1 MKKKTEKIEAAE
13 EAKAT
18 ERAEEKGAGFVDDAP
33 RSIVI
38 EEALEAILFAAG
50 HPISYATLARV
61 FNMTP
66 SKVRDRV
73 LEYSLKYNDSSIPR
87 GVILLVYNDSC
98 QLSTKKY
105 YLNEIRD
112 ALGIR
117 KSGTLSTSSMEALAI
132 VAYNQPVT
140 RAFVDTL
147 RRADSSYAM
156 NNLIDRGLIESKGRL
171 DAPGR
176 PMLYGTTSDFL
187 RCFGLKDLSE
197 LPQTTEEIQSMFANT
212 SNVPEDEEAG
222 DGEQLELNIDGESND
237 PENAN
242 EVQAEATIDEPIED
256 SDPSA
261 DDNIDLDD
269 EALDGEDLD
278 MDDDNGSDSNN
289 DDIDDGF
296 IEGAA
301 DESEDDIDDDSES
314 AIDDGYGD
322 DPSNEGDDGFTTDGY
337 DADDYIP
344 DGAESDDDS
353 VLSDNAENND

>member
-1 MKKKTEKIEAAE
+1 MNELEIKEKEAETAKKEGGALTDE
-13 EAKAT
+13 E
-18 ERAEEKGAGFVDDAP
+18 P
-33 RSIVI
+33 RNVVF

-66 SKVRDRV
+66 AKVRDKV
-73 LEYSLKYNDSSIPR
+73 LEYSLQYNDSATPR

-105 YLNEIRD
+105 YLHEIRD

-117 KSGTLSTSSMEALAI
+117 KSGTLSSSSMEALAI

-156 NNLIDRGLIESKGRL
+156 NNLLDRGLIESKGRL

-187 RCFGLKDLSE
+187 RCFGLNDLSA

-212 SNVPEDEEAG
+212 SNVPEGEEDEEIRG
-222 DGEQLELNIDGESND
+222 GEQLSID
-237 PENAN
+237 
-242 EVQAEATIDEPIED
+242 AEAVETSTSGADAEGMMPAIGED
-256 SDPSA
+256 ASVQEALDSEPSA
-261 DDNIDLDD
+261 DDHVSIDD
-269 EALDGEDLD
+269 EDISNDELDSEP
-278 MDDDNGSDSNN
+278 S
-289 DDIDDGF
+289 
-296 IEGAA
+296 A
-301 DESEDDIDDDSES
+301 DEQFDYDDEPSADEQID
-314 AIDDGYGD
+314 YGEVD
-322 DPSNEGDDGFTTDGY
+322 TE
-337 DADDYIP
+337 
-344 DGAESDDDS
+344 
-353 VLSDNAENND
+353 